1 MVVESVDVTELVVV
15 GVSVVGGDVGE
26 SVVGDG
32 PAVSVVS
39 LSLPPMDSV
48 PAVVSSAQPF
58 AAKVA
63 AHTKPNTAPHLRKR
77 AVWRMFTPDPCI
89 AAVDAI
95 SPKVS

>member
-1 MVVESVDVTELVVV
+1 MDVTGLVVV

-32 PAVSVVS
+32 PVSVVS
-39 LSLPPMDSV
+39 LSLPPMESV

-63 AHTKPNTAPHLRKR
+63 AYTKANTAPHLRER
-77 AVWRMFTPDPCI
+77 AVRRMFTPDPCI